1 MARHEVARQRDEFGG
16 TNWGAAFFGWLV
28 AVGLGALLTAL
39 VSAAGAAIAFS
50 EIDSVGEVANNSDT
64 IGIVGGICLLVIALI
79 AYFAGG
85 YVAGR
90 MSRFDGARQGLAVW
104 LWSVII
110 VVALAVLG
118 AIAGSE
124 YNLLGSIDL
133 PRIPIDEG
141 DLTTGGIIA
150 LAAILIATLLA
161 AIAGGKAGERYH
173 RRVDEAGYVADPRA
187 DELRRDDEV
196 DRRDLGPRRDRRS
209 RRAPPTVA
217 RAARPG
223 ALTRRFRRRLAR
235 KLNTLVG
242 PHRQDCA
249 GAVPTAAEPR
259 VDRDPD
265 RGDRRPGDRE
275 RGRQRVRR

>member
-1 MARHEVARQRDEFGG
+1 MARYEVARQRDEYGG

-50 EIDSVGEVANNSDT
+50 EIETVGEAASTAASDGET
-64 IGIVGGICLLVIALI
+64 IGIVGGICLVAIALI

-90 MSRFDGARQGLAVW
+90 MSRFDGGRQGVAVWIWSVVAVVVLAV
-104 LWSVII
+104 V
-110 VVALAVLG
+110 G

-124 YNLLGSIDL
+124 YNLLGGIDL

-150 LAAILIATLLA
+150 LAAILVGTLLA

-173 RRVDEAGYVADPRA
+173 RRVDEAGLVEDDDASTRRRGRFV
-187 DELRRDDEV
+187 ERDDYAE
-196 DRRDLGPRRDRRS
+196 GRDRDHDGVDD
-209 RRAPPTVA
+209 AVEE
-217 RAARPG
+217 
-223 ALTRRFRRRLAR
+223 RRRL
-235 KLNTLVG
+235 T
-242 PHRQDCA
+242 P
-249 GAVPTAAEPR
+249 
-259 VDRDPD
+259 
-265 RGDRRPGDRE
+265 RE
-275 RGRQRVRR
+275 RVRPTR